1 MQTIKKRPTKYQLEF
16 GMTAEELMQ
25 LFGVSRATLSAWA
38 NDPRKKEWMKK
49 ETEEWQ
55 EKMAEQK

>member
-1 MQTIKKRPTKYQLEF
+1 MEIIKKKPTKYMLEF

-25 LFGVSRATLSAWA
+25 LFGVTRATLSAWA
-38 NDPRKKEWMKK
+38 NDKKKKEWMKK
-49 ETEEWQ
+49 EIEEWQ

>member
-25 LFGVSRATLSAWA
+25 LFGISRATLSFWV
-38 NDPRKKEWMKK
+38 NNPQKKEWMKK
-49 ETEEWQ
+49 EIEEWQ

>member
-1 MQTIKKRPTKYQLEF
+1 METIKKRPTKYVIEF

-38 NDPRKKEWMKK
+38 NDTCKKEWMKK
-49 ETEEWQ
+49 EIEEWQ

>member
-25 LFGVSRATLSAWA
+25 LFLIM
-38 NDPRKKEWMKK
+38 DMQDK
-49 ETEEWQ
+49 TERLRQ
-55 EKMAEQK
+55 ENLLHQNLLQTF

>member
-1 MQTIKKRPTKYQLEF
+1 MEIIKKKPTKYVLEF

-25 LFGVSRATLSAWA
+25 LFGVTRATLSAWA

-49 ETEEWQ
+49 EIEEWQ
-55 EKMAEQK
+55 KKMAEQK

>member
-1 MQTIKKRPTKYQLEF
+1 MEIIKKKPTKYVLEF

-25 LFGVSRATLSAWA
+25 LFGVTRATLSAWA

-49 ETEEWQ
+49 EIEEWQ